1 MGTLVESSGVDARVS
16 GTHVQFETV
25 RGLCHDLQ
33 RALRWRKR
41 RGEERVRERRKNN
54 GDVGLGGKEERE
66 KKREWGRYGG

>member
-41 RGEERVRERRKNN
+41 RGEERVRERKKNN
-54 GDVGLGGKEERE
+54 GDVGVGGRRRER
-66 KKREWGRYGG
+66 KKRELGR